1 MGLLRSASVFSGL
14 TLVSR
19 VFGLIRDQIIAIV
32 FGPGPG
38 LDAFWVAFKIPN
50 FMRRLFAEGAFSQ
63 AFVPVLGE
71 YKVTQGDDAVR
82 ELISRVAGTLALVLF
97 GVTVLGILVFPWLI
111 LKYGPLAVESQD
123 EP

>member
-32 FGPGPG
+32 FGPSAG

-50 FMRRLFAEGAFSQ
+50 FMRRVFAEGAFPRPSCRCS
-63 AFVPVLGE
+63 GS
-71 YKVTQGDDAVR
+71 TRSSMG
-82 ELISRVAGTLALVLF
+82 SRRCA
-97 GVTVLGILVFPWLI
+97 
-111 LKYGPLAVESQD
+111 S
-123 EP
+123 